1 MKLLSMTMIM
11 TMRPLPKTMT
21 MKLLPMK
28 LLPMTMIR
36 DYETAAHD
44 YDS

>member
-1 MKLLSMTMIM
+1 MKLLPMTM
-11 TMRPLPKTMT
+11 TMRLLPRTMT

-36 DYETAAHD
+36 DYETASHD